1 MPLGFGP
8 GTFTTSAGGDIGGG
22 RHHTRFQGPLLVGTP
37 YNSNAGATNTIQPP
51 HVVNISTA
59 RADMLVS
66 VVSSFGTGNA
76 TSSSFNVST
85 GSPTGLVYITM
96 ATGAGNLVHA
106 ASTANAP
113 VGLPGG
119 NNGVAICFDAAASTL
134 ALYDPQSSAWLWPH
148 WAGSSGATITWS
160 ASSS

>member
-1 MPLGFGP
+1 MPLGFGSAV
-8 GTFTTSAGGDIGGG
+8 FTTSDPGAGT
-22 RHHTRFQGPLLVGTP
+22 HYTRFRGPLLVGTP
-37 YNSNAGATNTIQPP
+37 YNENAGATNTIQAP
-51 HVVNISTA
+51 HVVNVSTA
-59 RADMLVS
+59 RADMLAS
-66 VVSSFGTGNA
+66 VVSSWATGNA

-85 GSPTGLVYITM
+85 GLPTGLVYITM

-119 NNGVAICFDAAASTL
+119 LNGVAICWDAAKKTL
-134 ALYDPQSSAWLWPH
+134 AVYEPNVAGWMWPH
-148 WAGSSGATITWS
+148 AITLDGVITWS